1 MRTRPILLLSTTVLA
16 MTCSA
21 LLAASDPVN
30 LTTRQ
35 RLDKFGKDLAETWE
49 KFPTE
54 AQKAVRQQTLLDLN
68 SVFMR
73 EVTRS
78 EAPKDKKIMQVFAL
92 YLSSLEKTT
101 DLFKVEKMK
110 QERSNYIKGCAQ
122 TFKRELQFATDY
134 INPDRTTQNCY
145 DTLVEMLEEIRDRF
159 VTEKEKDL
167 RTDGFST
174 VNAAFSELMNKSKI
188 PDVDHAAAMDK
199 NVKEAKSRF
208 PVTTEAMKAKNA
220 APYSLC
226 ENAAKAI
233 KQRAVTMQK

>member
-1 MRTRPILLLSTTVLA
+1 MRMRPIQLLSITAVALC
-16 MTCSA
+16 CSA
-21 LLAASDPVN
+21 LLAASDSVN

-35 RLDKFGKDLAETWE
+35 RLEKFGKDLSETWE
-49 KFPTE
+49 KYPTD

-73 EVTRS
+73 EITRS

-92 YLSSLEKTT
+92 YMNSLEKTT
-101 DLFKVEKMK
+101 ELFKVEKMK
-110 QERSNYIKGCAQ
+110 QERANYMKGCAQ
-122 TFKRELQFATDY
+122 TFKREMQNATDY
-134 INPDRTTQNCY
+134 VNPDRTTQNCY

-159 VTEKEKDL
+159 VTDKDKDL
-167 RTDGFST
+167 RADGFST
-174 VNAAFSELMNKSKI
+174 VNSAFSELMNKAKI

-199 NVKEAKSRF
+199 NIKEAKTRF
-208 PVTTEAMKAKNA
+208 PMTTEAMKAKNGPA
-220 APYSLC
+220 YTLC